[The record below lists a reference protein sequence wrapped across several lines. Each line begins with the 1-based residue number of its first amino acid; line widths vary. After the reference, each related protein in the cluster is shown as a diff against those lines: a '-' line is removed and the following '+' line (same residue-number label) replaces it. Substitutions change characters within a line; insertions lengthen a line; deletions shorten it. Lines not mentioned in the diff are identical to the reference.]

1 MGGNMLGMLLIFGAI
16 FAHQAETI
24 LVRNYGKKHGAGG
37 FFFNAIICF
46 AALFYFFIT
55 DKGGLNFPPK
65 LWLYG
70 IINASMYAI
79 GYYTGYVAYST
90 GSYALTKLFMSFGI
104 LISIFYGI
112 VFLGEPATVL
122 TYISFALI
130 LAALALA
137 NYRKKEAD
145 DKITV
150 KWLINIIFMV
160 ASNAAISI
168 IGKMQHGTFDGDF
181 KNEFLIISL
190 AGATVM
196 LFAFGFIFER
206 DSLKKTFKYGLM
218 YGGGAGVLSGINN
231 LATLGV
237 YAYLP
242 ISVVSPVKSGL
253 NMVLSFLT
261 AVLLYKEK
269 FSKRQVVGVAL
280 GILAIVLI
288 NL

>member
-1 MGGNMLGMLLIFGAI
+1 MGGSMLGMLLIFGAI
-16 FAHQAETI
+16 SAHQAETV
-24 LVRNYGKKHGAGG
+24 LVRNYGKKYGAGG

-46 AALFYFFIT
+46 AALCYFFVT
-55 DKGGLNFPPK
+55 DKGGLQFPPK
-65 LWLYG
+65 LWVYG
-70 IINASMYAI
+70 LINSAMYAI

-112 VFLGEPATVL
+112 VFLNEPTTVL

-130 LAALALA
+130 IAALVLV
-137 NYRKKEAD
+137 NYRKKSAN
-145 DKITV
+145 DKISL
-150 KWLINIIFMV
+150 KWIINIILMV

-168 IGKMQHGTFDGDF
+168 IGKMQYAAFDGNF

-190 AGATVM
+190 AGATVV
-196 LFAFGFIFER
+196 LFVLGFLLER
-206 DSLKKTFKYGLM
+206 DSFKKTFKYGLL

-231 LATLGV
+231 LITLGV

-242 ISVVSPVKSGL
+242 ISVVSPVKSGF
-253 NMVLSFLT
+253 NMALSF
-261 AVLLYKEK
+261 AVSVFLFKER
-269 FSKRQVVGVAL
+269 FTKRQLVGVL
-280 GILAIVLI
+280 IGILAIVLI